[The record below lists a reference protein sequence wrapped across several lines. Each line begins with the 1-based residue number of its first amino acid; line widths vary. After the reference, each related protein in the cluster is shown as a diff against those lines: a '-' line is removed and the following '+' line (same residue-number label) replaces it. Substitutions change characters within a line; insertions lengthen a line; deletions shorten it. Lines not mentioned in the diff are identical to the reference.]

1 MPENPLMAGR
11 HSTDLEDKLLRGA
24 VRALAC
30 PACHATPG
38 TRCIGVKDQRR
49 NRSHDARWQAY
60 RAHRASMA
68 TQEGLLESART
79 VELPSP
85 TAASTSAARPTREDT
100 LKVACLHCKAEPG
113 SPCTGVTGKPRAASH
128 LERWDAYKESL
139 HPSALNPAPGTH
151 PAPART
157 RRPL

>member
-49 NRSHDARWQAY
+49 NRSHEERWQAY
-60 RAHRASMA
+60 RTHRASMG
-68 TQEGLLESART
+68 TQEGSLEVAQA
-79 VELPSP
+79 VELPSQP
-85 TAASTSAARPTREDT
+85 SSSQPDAKPTREDT

-139 HPSALNPAPGTH
+139 HPSAIKPVPGTH

-157 RRPL
+157 RPPR

>member
-49 NRSHDARWQAY
+49 NRSHEERWQAY
-60 RAHRASMA
+60 RAYSASMA
-68 TQEGLLESART
+68 NRSGAPDGTPGTEQPKA
-79 VELPSP
+79 PS
-85 TAASTSAARPTREDT
+85 SKPTREDT
-100 LKVACLHCKAEPG
+100 LKVGCQHCKAEPG